1 VFGTREDGKQEERAT
16 DQDPLAGK
24 CLSRKSENPKI
35 QGVSY
40 DSPAH
45 VISVNLAMD
54 IPLYPPV
61 RIQTIRSSPL
71 SKKRA
76 EKCIEAFIDDFQA
89 RSTTAQGSS
98 TVVTVQLQ
106 KLRDALR
113 DERKKKH

>member
-1 VFGTREDGKQEERAT
+1 MFGTREDGKQEERAT

-24 CLSRKSENPKI
+24 CSSPKSENPKF
-35 QGVSY
+35 SY

-45 VISVNLAMD
+45 VTSVNLAMD
-54 IPLYPPV
+54 TPLYPPV
-61 RIQTIRSSPL
+61 RIQTLRSSPL